1 MSESTAATSSAAGVA
16 WDLSDLFAA
25 PDDPR
30 IDQTL
35 QECKA
40 DATAFAS
47 AYRGTVNVPGGPAPE
62 HLLAGLQRMEDI
74 YDRIGRVSSYAG
86 LLYAADTANPV
97 YRDLQQKVEQRTTE
111 LRNLMLFFDLEW
123 LELPD
128 ADAARIARSPVLAE
142 YRHYLESERR
152 YRPHKLTEPEE
163 KLVNEKD
170 VTGRHAWGRL
180 FTELTSSLSFP
191 VEREGKTQS
200 LTLSQTLALYHE
212 PDRELRRRAHDALF
226 GVLEQHAQVL
236 TFTYDTLVQDHLTM
250 DRLRH
255 YSNPMEPRNL
265 ANEIDARSVDQMMR
279 VVEAN
284 YGIAH
289 EYWRLKAKLVNLP
302 KLVIYDQYAPI
313 GARSE
318 RYTFDQA
325 RTAILDALGKFSPRF
340 QEIAGKFFDGHW
352 IDAELRKG
360 KRGGAFCAS
369 PSPHVHPYILC
380 NYTDNLRDAM
390 TVAHELGHGIHG
402 YLSLPQRLV
411 NYHPTLPLAETASVF
426 SEMLVFDYLVKQVS
440 DPRAQLAL
448 LCGKI
453 EDTFA
458 TVFRQNVL
466 TRFEQAAFAAREQA
480 RLTPEK
486 LQDAWIAANA
496 PYYGDALEMTTGY
509 RWGWSYIP
517 HFIHT
522 PFYCYSYVFGELLVL
537 ALYGMYRERGAAFV
551 PEYTR
556 LLERGGSA
564 SPAEL
569 LAPLG
574 VDFSD
579 PEFWQ
584 KGFKEL
590 ARLVEWA
597 KSLA

>member
-1 MSESTAATSSAAGVA
+1 MSESTSSAAGVT
-16 WDLSDLFAA
+16 WDLGDLFAS

-30 IDQTL
+30 IDETL
-35 QECKA
+35 RQCKE
-40 DATAFAS
+40 DAEAFA
-47 AYRGTVNVPGGPAPE
+47 ATYRGTIDVPGGPAPE
-62 HLLAGLQRMEDI
+62 HLLAGLQRIEDI
-74 YDRIGRVSSYAG
+74 YDRIGRVGSYAG
-86 LLYAADTANPV
+86 LLYAADTSNPV
-97 YRDLQQKVEQRTTE
+97 HRDLEQKVEQRTTE
-111 LRNLMLFFDLEW
+111 LRNLLLFFDLEW
-123 LELPD
+123 LELSD
-128 ADAARIARSPVLAE
+128 ADAAKVAETPVLAE
-142 YRHYLESERR
+142 YRHYLTSERR
-152 YRPHKLTEPEE
+152 YRPHKLSEPEE
-163 KLVNEKD
+163 KVVNEKD
-170 VTGRHAWGRL
+170 VTGCHAWGRL
-180 FTELTSSLSFP
+180 FTELTCSLSFP
-191 VEREGKTQS
+191 VERDGKVWELS
-200 LTLSQTLALYHE
+200 LSQALALYHE

-226 GVLEQHAQVL
+226 DVLERNGQVL
-236 TFTYDTLVQDHLTM
+236 TFTYDTLIQDHLTM
-250 DRLRH
+250 DRLRE
-255 YSNPMEPRNL
+255 YPNPMEPRHL
-265 ANEIDARSVDQMMR
+265 ANEVDAESVEQMMR

-284 YGIAH
+284 YGVAH
-289 EYWRLKAKLVNLP
+289 EYWKLKAKLVNLP
-302 KLVIYDQYAPI
+302 KLVVYDQYAPI
-313 GARSE
+313 GAKAE
-318 RYTFDQA
+318 HYTYDQA
-325 RTAILDALGKFSPRF
+325 RASILEALGQFSPRF
-340 QEIAGKFFDGHW
+340 QEIASRFFDGRW

-369 PSPHVHPYILC
+369 PSPKVHPYILC

-402 YLSLPQRLV
+402 YLSLHQRLV

-426 SEMLVFDYLVKQVS
+426 SEMLVFDYLVRRVS
-440 DPRAQLAL
+440 DPAAQLGL
-448 LCGKI
+448 LCGTI

-466 TRFEQAAFAAREQA
+466 TRFEQAAFEARKSA

-496 PYYGDALEMTTGY
+496 PYYGDALEMTPGY

-537 ALYGMYRERGAAFV
+537 ALYGMYREQGPPFV

-556 LLERGGSA
+556 LLEQGGSA

-574 VDFSD
+574 VDFRN

-584 KGFKEL
+584 KGFREL
-590 ARLVEWA
+590 SRLVEWA